1 LEKETKLARRHLIH
15 IYSTFVA
22 SFAISMIDTNG
33 KAPSKEE
40 VLLDTLKKF
49 KLLKLQ
55 SPEIVNHLFF
65 RMKGLIVGKN
75 TISWDT
81 FKTLASE
88 LVPRTIEQKIDLFL
102 ESFVPHE
109 VEYRYKEDYHFT

>member
-1 LEKETKLARRHLIH
+1 
-15 IYSTFVA
+15 
-22 SFAISMIDTNG
+22 MIDTNG